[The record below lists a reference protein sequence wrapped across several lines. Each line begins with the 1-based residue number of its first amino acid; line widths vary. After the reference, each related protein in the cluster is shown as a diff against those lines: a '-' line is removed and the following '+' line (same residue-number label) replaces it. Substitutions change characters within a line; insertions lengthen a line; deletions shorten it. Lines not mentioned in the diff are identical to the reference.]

1 MNRCQHRAKSLFLIA
16 NFVLLTGA
24 IGLFSSESSAQVVR
38 GFPKAALRGTL
49 VVTNPPDVL
58 LDGRPDRL
66 SPGSRIRSPQNML
79 VMSGALQGQR
89 LTVNYTRDAAGLL
102 HEVWILNPEE
112 AREKRAGQPVARNF
126 LFESEAR
133 PLRDDGKTPFNQL
146 PVYPRQ

>member
-24 IGLFSSESSAQVVR
+24 IGLFSSESAAQVAR
-38 GFPKAALRGTL
+38 GFPTAALRGTM
-49 VVTNPPDVL
+49 VVTNPPDVV
-58 LDGRPDRL
+58 LDGRADRL

-79 VMSGALQGQR
+79 VMSGALQGQQ

-102 HEVWILNPEE
+102 HEVWILSATEV
-112 AREKRAGQPVARNF
+112 REKRAGQPAARNF
-126 LFESEAR
+126 VFESEAR
-133 PLRDDGKTPFNQL
+133 PPRDDGKTPFNQL

>member
-1 MNRCQHRAKSLFLIA
+1 MNRCPHRARSIFLIA

-24 IGLFSSESSAQVVR
+24 IGLFSSESAAQVTR
-38 GFPKAALRGTL
+38 GFPAAALRGTM
-49 VVTNPPDVL
+49 VVTNPPDVV

-102 HEVWILNPEE
+102 HEVWILTATE
-112 AREKRAGQPVARNF
+112 AREKRAGQPAARSF
-126 LFESEAR
+126 VFESDTR
-133 PLRDDGKTPFNQL
+133 PPRDDGKTPFNQL